1 MRGRIVELAVISLFL
16 VACSATPAASVP
28 DVTPTTEIVVTQA
41 TTEAPVATEVA
52 TAMPEATTATQVVLP
67 MSTPIPLDA
76 PDATALVATTVAQMP
91 PTITPDPSGMSAG
104 VDAIAVL
111 ALASNATGQFFA
123 TTVTN
128 MIENFDK
135 PHPVTIYQKQGTK
148 FVKITQYDFTN
159 SQNITGME
167 LFPNPDT
174 SHMLVLVHGVINP
187 HSVYDTVLAFD
198 GKTLTP
204 VLETHSDAGRSAMTV
219 IDFNGDGINDV
230 LVNDTDYLL
239 FCQDCGVQMYKAHV
253 TTWDGTKF
261 VDQKL
266 TASSDATIQKAIDYA
281 NAQRWNMVTS
291 LLPTIATPTTDSDKW
306 NVALLTH
313 MAKMHTPNKDSAF
326 PLMDAILYG
335 DYDGAVK
342 MLQAVGAKEVAKPKG
357 KWFAGT
363 FTQGV
368 DFASAITQG
377 GDVATDDPSF
387 DNFRKLMFD
396 TIVQSSTL
404 ALTQDNTVTSA
415 RFLRGWAK
423 TMVDP
428 KDAEGLK
435 DLEAVAS
442 ADPFYAA
449 VRDAIVSR

>member
-1 MRGRIVELAVISLFL
+1 
-16 VACSATPAASVP
+16 
-28 DVTPTTEIVVTQA
+28 
-41 TTEAPVATEVA
+41 
-52 TAMPEATTATQVVLP
+52 
-67 MSTPIPLDA
+67 
-76 PDATALVATTVAQMP
+76 
-91 PTITPDPSGMSAG
+91 
-104 VDAIAVL
+104 
-111 ALASNATGQFFA
+111 
-123 TTVTN
+123 
-128 MIENFDK
+128 
-135 PHPVTIYQKQGTK
+135 
-148 FVKITQYDFTN
+148 
-159 SQNITGME
+159 
-167 LFPNPDT
+167 
-174 SHMLVLVHGVINP
+174 
-187 HSVYDTVLAFD
+187 
-198 GKTLTP
+198 
-204 VLETHSDAGRSAMTV
+204 
-219 IDFNGDGINDV
+219 

-239 FCQDCGVQMYKAHV
+239 FCQDCGVQMYQAHV

-313 MAKMHTPNKDSAF
+313 MAKMRTPNKDSAF

-342 MLQAVGAKEVAKPKG
+342 MLQAVGAKEAAKPKG

-404 ALTQDNTVTSA
+404 ALTQDNTITSA
-415 RFLRGWAK
+415 QFLRGWAK
-423 TMVDP
+423 TMANP